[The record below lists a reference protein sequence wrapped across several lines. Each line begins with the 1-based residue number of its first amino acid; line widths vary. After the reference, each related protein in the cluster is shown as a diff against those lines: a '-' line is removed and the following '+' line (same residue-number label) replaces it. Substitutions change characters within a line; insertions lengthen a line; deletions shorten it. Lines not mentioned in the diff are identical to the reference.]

1 MGLFKKKSSIDA
13 ADFVALRS
21 ELASVKARLDESELA
36 RTQLEDRISALDAST
51 TALSSM
57 PSTPA
62 FAPPSVNTAELAALA
77 TKVEHLEMQLGE
89 RRGAGGGDQSSIELS
104 ARVEALHNRMI
115 NLPDF
120 SGRFVEIESQID
132 AVSSRLSE
140 VSDVAQQASSTAASL
155 PTQPA
160 GPDPELTAR
169 IDAINAR
176 LGGLDALGQQYQLL
190 SEQVNQHAFIADRY
204 HQLTEQVGETHQL
217 NERYQQLSDQLNQQA
232 HLAEQFQQLQSQIA
246 EAATLAYQANERANQ
261 AGAAAEHATQAAGSA
276 AQAAQAA
283 AEQAHAASERSAQA
297 EQSLA
302 DVNSGAPAEVPAEVN
317 ERLGHLAERLSATDN
332 EAKATREHLQAL
344 EQRVSGIGTELANQI
359 SELGRDI
366 DALGARANTET
377 PVAALDDETINALRT
392 SQVKLANEQARY
404 EIAFRE
410 DLATLAEQFR
420 HPTRSAG
427 DADAD
432 AHGQP
437 DAAQPN
443 PTNDAP

>member
-1 MGLFKKKSSIDA
+1 MGLFKKKSSIDH

-21 ELASVKARLDESELA
+21 ELASMKARLEETELA
-36 RTQLEDRISALDAST
+36 RSQLEDRISALDAST

-62 FAPPSVNTAELAALA
+62 FAPPSVKTAELTALS
-77 TKVEHLEMQLGE
+77 TKIEQLEMQIGD
-89 RRGAGGGDQSSIELS
+89 RRGPGSGGDQASIELS

-120 SGRFVEIESQID
+120 SGRFVEIETQID
-132 AVSSRLSE
+132 AVTGRLNE
-140 VSDVAQQASSTAASL
+140 VADVAQQASTTAASL
-155 PTQPA
+155 PTQPP

-169 IDAINAR
+169 IEAINSR
-176 LGGLDALGQQYQLL
+176 LAGLDALGHQYQLL

-204 HQLTEQVGETHQL
+204 HQLSEQVGETHQL
-217 NERYQQLSDQLNQQA
+217 NDRFQQLSEQLNQQA
-232 HLAEQFQQLQSQIA
+232 HLAEQYQQLHSQIA

-261 AGAAAEHATQAAGSA
+261 AGAAAEQATQTAGSA
-276 AQAAQAA
+276 AQAAHAA
-283 AEQAHAASERSAQA
+283 VEQAHAASERSTQA
-297 EQSLA
+297 EQSFA
-302 DVNSGAPAEVPAEVN
+302 SANTGEPAEVPAEIN
-317 ERLGHLAERLSATDN
+317 ERLGHMAERLSATDN

-344 EQRVSGIGTELANQI
+344 DQRVASIGTELANQI

-366 DALGARANTET
+366 DSLGSRAGAEAPT
-377 PVAALDDETINALRT
+377 VALDDETITALRT

-420 HPTRSAG
+420 KPARTTE
-427 DADAD
+427 ADAGAD
-432 AHGQP
+432 
-437 DAAQPN
+437 AQPEGEPGAN
-443 PTNDAP
+443 AE